1 MKRFFLFY
9 CTLLL
14 CSMSVWGQN
23 ENKPV
28 QRKFDVDPASKTL
41 LKIPEDTPLPN
52 YLQKDFL
59 SNTPQPN
66 NSNKGFEKNIQMGFN
81 EQFIDPGHEYL
92 ERLQTPEAEKNPG
105 DFKVDQYLGDFKS
118 NAKSVRIVFRDHQHP
133 DGDWGSKHGMRD
145 AYEDPD
151 KIAELIDAGKATV
164 DPDER
169 FEIYSELQQLLY
181 EDPMWVYAAQEGLA
195 YPYRDWLQDFT
206 VNPLWRGPHYEYYTK
221 G

>member
-133 DGDWGSKHGMRD
+133 DGDRVQVRLNDIVFYPNILLQESYKKLDVDLKTGFN
-145 AYEDPD
+145 
-151 KIAELIDAGKATV
+151 KIDFVALNQGESGPNTAEVRVYDDQGNLMMANRWNLATGTKATFIV
-164 DPDER
+164 VKDE
-169 FEIYSELQQLLY
+169 
-181 EDPMWVYAAQEGLA
+181 
-195 YPYRDWLQDFT
+195 
-206 VNPLWRGPHYEYYTK
+206 
-221 G
+221 

>member
-1 MKRFFLFY
+1 
-9 CTLLL
+9 
-14 CSMSVWGQN
+14 MSVWGQN

-133 DGDWGSKHGMRD
+133 DGDRVQVRLNDIVFYPNILLQESYKKLDVDLKTGFN
-145 AYEDPD
+145 
-151 KIAELIDAGKATV
+151 KIDFVALNQGESGPNTAEVRVYDDQGNLMMANRWNLATGTKATFIV
-164 DPDER
+164 VKDE
-169 FEIYSELQQLLY
+169 
-181 EDPMWVYAAQEGLA
+181 
-195 YPYRDWLQDFT
+195 
-206 VNPLWRGPHYEYYTK
+206 
-221 G
+221 

>member
-81 EQFIDPGHEYL
+81 EQFIDPGQEYL

-133 DGDWGSKHGMRD
+133 DGDRVQVRLNDIVFYPNILLQESYKKLDVDLKTGFN
-145 AYEDPD
+145 
-151 KIAELIDAGKATV
+151 KIDFVALNQGESGPNTAEVRVYDDQGNLMMANRWNLATGTKATFIV
-164 DPDER
+164 VKDE
-169 FEIYSELQQLLY
+169 
-181 EDPMWVYAAQEGLA
+181 
-195 YPYRDWLQDFT
+195 
-206 VNPLWRGPHYEYYTK
+206 
-221 G
+221 